1 MASAFV
7 DPTEDLRVA
16 GPLTPPG
23 AVTAKSER
31 SAAKEAEQA
40 AVRKRRWIAHFERRF
55 ILRMETRAEV
65 RRLQAKLSQMAMQKD
80 YWRQRCAENINARH
94 AAEAEVTRLNGVLA
108 DSIDGLLVTK

>member
-16 GPLTPPG
+16 EPLTRPG
-23 AVTAKSER
+23 AGPAKSVR
-31 SAAKEAEQA
+31 STAKEAEQA

-65 RRLQAKLSQMAMQKD
+65 RRLQAKLAQMAMQKD

-108 DSIDGLLVTK
+108 DSVNRLLVTK

>member
-16 GPLTPPG
+16 APLSRPG
-23 AVTAKSER
+23 GVPAESGR

-94 AAEAEVTRLNGVLA
+94 AAEAEVARLDAVRA
-108 DSIDGLLVTK
+108 DSVDRLLVTK

>member
-7 DPTEDLRVA
+7 DPTEALRVA
-16 GPLTPPG
+16 GPLSRPDVVATESIRP
-23 AVTAKSER
+23 TASDK
-31 SAAKEAEQA
+31 EQA
-40 AVRKRRWIAHFERRF
+40 AVRKKRWIAHFERRF

-94 AAEAEVTRLNGVLA
+94 AAEAETTRLNGLLA
-108 DSIDGLLVTK
+108 ESMKDLLVTK

>member
-7 DPTEDLRVA
+7 DPTEDLLVA
-16 GPLTPPG
+16 ASTAHSGV
-23 AVTAKSER
+23 VTAKSAR

-80 YWRQRCAENINARH
+80 YWRQRSAENLNARH

-108 DSIDGLLVTK
+108 NSVDRLLVTK